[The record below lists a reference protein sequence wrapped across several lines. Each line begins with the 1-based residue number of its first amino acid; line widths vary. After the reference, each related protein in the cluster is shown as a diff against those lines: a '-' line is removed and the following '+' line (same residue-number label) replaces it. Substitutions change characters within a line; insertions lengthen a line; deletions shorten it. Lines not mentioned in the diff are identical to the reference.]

1 MRCDFDTLISKISAE
16 KLNKKVEVDFSIL
29 GNLPDCKRINASNY
43 LKMIDAQGT
52 EVEDTSK
59 YNRYQKPLEKIEC
72 ASPNECLNTGTLF
85 VNDNNKYAVYRLPY
99 DATKFA
105 DGIITMY
112 AYGLGISNV
121 TVMVSSTPNFTNAD
135 TYVTGA
141 SSISA
146 EQWQF
151 LPVVVDLSATPSSV
165 VGEGWSPSQNGAYIA
180 INTPTA
186 AGISS
191 IAVYDSIEDFENN
204 DVVKIGCLTALDD
217 DVEIDAA
224 EATCAYPS
232 AQHDTSSLSFER
244 TITGNTITENY
255 GKLNP
260 LEGKGDAT
268 VGYKIK
274 SQTFTAEGDSATD
287 NEYAKVTILDAYQ
300 KECGFIAAQADCYLL
315 KRYDIPAL
323 VAIDEEHFI
332 VRPNADGSTD
342 IFFNK
347 NLYGKEIII
356 SYPKQVNV
364 TEYVADE
371 DYIDSVRVRMFI
383 PHKYT
388 NGKMGAKVYNNVLVT
403 SYSISRSE
411 DETEISITVSIQK
424 DASGHYYHRYE
435 YDGTYFAGDA
445 IVGA

>member
-29 GNLPDCKRINASNY
+29 GNLPDCKRINTSNY
-43 LKMIDAQGT
+43 LKMIDAQGAEAENT
-52 EVEDTSK
+52 AT
-59 YNRYQKPLEKIEC
+59 YNKYQKPLEKIEC
-72 ASPNECLNTGTLF
+72 ASPNECLNTGTLYI
-85 VNDNNKYAVYRLPY
+85 NDATKYAVYRLPY

-105 DGIITMY
+105 DGIITLY
-112 AYGLGISNV
+112 AIGIQTGNV
-121 TVMVSSTPNFTNAD
+121 TVKISSTSAFTDAD
-135 TYVTGA
+135 TYTVSVA
-141 SSISA
+141 SADA
-146 EQWQF
+146 EQF
-151 LPVVVDLSATPSSV
+151 VPVVVDLSSTPSSV
-165 VGEGWSPSQNGAYIA
+165 EGEGWTPSANGAYIA
-180 INTPTA
+180 VSTGNAT

-244 TITGNTITENY
+244 TITGNTITENF

-274 SQTFTAEGDSATD
+274 SQTFTATAGTGAEA
-287 NEYAKVTILDAYQ
+287 NYAKVTLLDLYQ
-300 KECGFIAAQADCYLL
+300 QECGFVAAQADCYLL

-347 NLYGKEIII
+347 NLAGKEIII
-356 SYPKQVNV
+356 SYPKQVNI
-364 TEYVADE
+364 TEYVGSE
-371 DYIDSVRVRMFI
+371 DFIDTVRTRMFV

-445 IVGA
+445 VVGA